1 VSISTLGRRGRLALA
16 GAAVAAMLSLPTAAL
31 ADTPPAGGG
40 DATMRI
46 DSVSVIGKV
55 VAVVNLSVVCQPFDS
70 FDWAT
75 GETYQTTD
83 GSIEFGTVSILQ
95 AQGRTLATG
104 ASEFGGRV
112 TCDGIAVNHLAV
124 SVPATVS
131 PWKNGT
137 AVVSASISIA
147 DVASFQD
154 TDSASLAPTAIRL
167 AIH

>member
-16 GAAVAAMLSLPTAAL
+16 CAAVAAVLSLPTAAL
-31 ADTPPAGGG
+31 ADTPPGGGG
-40 DATMRI
+40 DATMTI

-70 FDWAT
+70 FDWST

-95 AQGRTLATG
+95 AQGRTLAAGT
-104 ASEFGGRV
+104 SEFGGRV

-124 SVPATVS
+124 TVPATAS

-137 AVVSASISIA
+137 AVVSASIFIA

-154 TDSASLAPTAIRL
+154 SDRASDGPVAVRL
-167 AIH
+167 SLH